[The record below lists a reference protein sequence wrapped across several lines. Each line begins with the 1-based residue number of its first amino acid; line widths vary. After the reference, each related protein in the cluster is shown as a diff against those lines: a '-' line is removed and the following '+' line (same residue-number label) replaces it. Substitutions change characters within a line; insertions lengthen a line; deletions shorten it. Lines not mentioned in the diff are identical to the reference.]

1 MASPPVSRD
10 TQLLERQNAL
20 LAQSAML
27 RQRARRQTAT
37 LLTPLEQVQEGMQW
51 MRKVT
56 PRNAFWVL
64 TAARMLFGKTRP
76 WGLKALRF
84 LRLWN
89 TVSVWLKRYGPGS

>member
-27 RQRARRQTAT
+27 RQRARHQSAT
-37 LLTPLEQVQEGMQW
+37 LMASLEQVQEGMQW
-51 MRKVT
+51 MRKAT

-64 TAARMLFGKTRP
+64 TAASMLFGKTRP
-76 WGLKALRF
+76 FGLKALRL
-84 LRLWN
+84 LRLWR
-89 TVSVWLKRYGPGS
+89 TLSVWFRH

>member
-27 RQRARRQTAT
+27 RQRARHQSAT
-37 LLTPLEQVQEGMQW
+37 LLAPLEQVQEGMQW
-51 MRKVT
+51 MRKAR

-64 TAARMLFGKTRP
+64 TAASMLFGKTRP
-76 WGLKALRF
+76 FGLKALRL
-84 LRLWN
+84 LRLWR
-89 TVSVWLKRYGPGS
+89 TLSVWFRR

>member
-10 TQLLERQNAL
+10 AQLRDRQHAL

-27 RQRARRQTAT
+27 RQRARHQTAT
-37 LLTPLEQVQEGMQW
+37 LLAPVQQMQEGMQW
-51 MRKVT
+51 MRQAR

-64 TAARMLFGKTRP
+64 TAASLLFGKTRP
-76 WGLKALRF
+76 WGLKVLRV

-89 TVSVWLKRYGPGS
+89 RVSVWFKR

>member
-27 RQRARRQTAT
+27 RQRARHQSAT
-37 LLTPLEQVQEGMQW
+37 LMASLEQVQEGMQW
-51 MRKVT
+51 MRKAR

-64 TAARMLFGKTRP
+64 TAASMLFGKTRP
-76 WGLKALRF
+76 FGLKALRL
-84 LRLWN
+84 LRLWR
-89 TVSVWLKRYGPGS
+89 TLSVWFRR